1 MKKRENVFRKYCAI
15 VLMMVYA
22 FAFFSQQFHHHEI
35 GISSDKQISSKYKNL
50 DHENS
55 KKDCLACH
63 FLTTGHTILP
73 DKFDFYFTA
82 LATETQLVFQQ
93 QEKIWSATKFS
104 YQLRGP
110 PLIS

>member
-22 FAFFSQQFHHHEI
+22 FAFLSQQFHHHDF
-35 GISSDKQISSKYKNL
+35 GVSNDKHSSSKYTNL
-50 DHENS
+50 DHKNS
-55 KKDCLACH
+55 AKDCLACH

-73 DKFDFYFTA
+73 EKFDFAFIA
-82 LATETQLVFQQ
+82 LATETKLVFQQ

-110 PLIS
+110 PSIS